1 MFIGHKT
8 LLEHTPKSKN
18 WVDWDLASLAA
29 KRLFGQKLTFS
40 ESHFWTTLEVW
51 QGAPSCM
58 KMMFVASGKLA
69 LFHGLTCGIKT
80 SSKYSFEPILMLFAI
95 KTGGILSPDKVPYPD
110 TRLGV
115 ATVVKAPLPDFLLTC
130 PTTFNRFFMLK
141 IVAREMPNFF
151 WMAGTDYPDWRNATP
166 ASLLTSED
174 DMFCDKM
181 FWWTNFVI
189 CFEFSCRLKKT
200 RKNLVKNHQTY

>member
-1 MFIGHKT
+1 
-8 LLEHTPKSKN
+8 
-18 WVDWDLASLAA
+18 VDWDLASLVA
-29 KRLFGQKLTFS
+29 KRLFGQKLTFL

-58 KMMFVASGKLA
+58 KVMFVASGKLA

-115 ATVVKAPLPDFLLTC
+115 ATVVEAPLPDFLLTC
-130 PTTFNRFFMLK
+130 PTTFNHFFMLK
-141 IVAREMPNFF
+141 IVAHEMSNFF
-151 WMAGTDYPDWRNATP
+151 WMAGTDYQDWRNAMP

-174 DMFCDKM
+174 DMFRDKM